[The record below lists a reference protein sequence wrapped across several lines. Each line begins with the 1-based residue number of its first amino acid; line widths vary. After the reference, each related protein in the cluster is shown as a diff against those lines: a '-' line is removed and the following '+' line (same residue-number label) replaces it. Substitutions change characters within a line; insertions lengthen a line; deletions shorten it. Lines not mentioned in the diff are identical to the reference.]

1 MPVSDQYIMYLLF
14 QNEYQEAY
22 ELIKDLEPAVPHE
35 YVLKGV
41 VNAAYGQEN
50 KLVSQLAHP
59 N

>member
-1 MPVSDQYIMYLLF
+1 MYLLF